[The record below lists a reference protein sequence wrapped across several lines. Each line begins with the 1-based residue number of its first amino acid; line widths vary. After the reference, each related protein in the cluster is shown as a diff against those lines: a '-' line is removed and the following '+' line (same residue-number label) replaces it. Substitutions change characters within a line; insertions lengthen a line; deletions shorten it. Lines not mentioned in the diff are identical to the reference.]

1 MRPDPG
7 KRALVLCGGG
17 SRGAVEV
24 GFHRALNE
32 LGFRFDMILGTS
44 IGAFNGA
51 MIASGMKADD
61 IETLWKDFELRNAV
75 SWNWGG
81 LLRPRQRPGLMVL
94 DRFRRLLEDILPRK
108 RFEELLVPLSVTTT
122 SLEQGRA
129 VYWEDH
135 GDLIEPVIA
144 SMTLPGIFPPVIMN
158 GEQHVDGGIANNVP
172 LDRAHARGATEAYV
186 IECYCNEP
194 CLRPPRGPIQVLM
207 RSFSVAVDSKYHS
220 DMAYLRREMKIIR
233 IRPEFDNNLELMN
246 FSKTR
251 DLIETGY
258 ETTMR
263 QLTGKRTQ
271 TDSNRASMIGQAG
284 TSP

>member
-7 KRALVLCGGG
+7 KRALVLCGG

-32 LGFRFDMILGTS
+32 LGIRFDMILGTS

-61 IETLWKDFELRNAV
+61 IETLWKDFELRKAV

-94 DRFRRLLEDILPRK
+94 DRFRLLLGDVLPRK
-108 RFEELLVPLSVTTT
+108 RFEDLLVPLSVTTT

-144 SMTLPGIFPPVIMN
+144 SMSLPGIFPPVILN

-172 LDRAHARGATEAYV
+172 LDRAQALGATEAYV

-194 CLRPPRGPIQVLM
+194 CLRPPRGPIQVLT
-207 RSFSVAVDSKYHS
+207 RSFSIAIDSKYHS

-246 FSKTR
+246 FSRTR

-263 QLTGKRTQ
+263 KLTGMRTQ
-271 TDSNRASMIGQAG
+271 TVSNSASMIGQAG